1 MTRRAPIALLAA
13 FILTL
18 GACTRNAHPELLAE
32 VDVLLRRADSLKQ
45 LVDTIDLAAYDH
57 MDSVFRGQRT
67 ALEELLKDTLAKE
80 QAVPIGNY
88 YRAMDRSLG
97 RVRKEIPGLRAE
109 LERSRTQLTD
119 LRHDIG
125 RDRLPEGPRTTYLQQ
140 ERLMLDQLE
149 KGVTTVT
156 RSAGTCQREWQARH
170 RAIAELLAPP
180 DTTP

>member
-1 MTRRAPIALLAA
+1 MNARTPILLLAA
-13 FILTL
+13 LVLSL

-45 LVDTIDLAAYDH
+45 LVDTLDLAAYDR
-57 MDSVFRGQRT
+57 MDSVFRSQRT

-97 RVRKEIPGLRAE
+97 RVRKQTPELRAE

-125 RDRLPEGPRTTYLQQ
+125 RDLLPEAPRTTYLQQ

-156 RSAGTCQREWQARH
+156 RSAGTCRREWQAQH

-180 DTTP
+180 DPAP

>member
-1 MTRRAPIALLAA
+1 M
-13 FILTL
+13 
-18 GACTRNAHPELLAE
+18 
-32 VDVLLRRADSLKQ
+32 
-45 LVDTIDLAAYDH
+45 DTIDLAAYDH
-57 MDSVFRGQRT
+57 MDSVFRSQRT

-97 RVRKEIPGLRAE
+97 RVRKQTPELRAE
-109 LERSRTQLTD
+109 LDRSRTQLTD

-125 RDRLPEGPRTTYLQQ
+125 HDLLPEGPRTTYLQQ

-149 KGVTTVT
+149 KSATTGT
-156 RSAGTCQREWQARH
+156 RSVGTCQREWEAHH

-180 DTTP
+180 GTTP

>member
-32 VDVLLRRADSLKQ
+32 VDAMLRRADSLKQ

-57 MDSVFRGQRT
+57 MDSVFRSQRT
-67 ALEELLKDTLAKE
+67 ALEELRKDNLAKE
-80 QAVPIGNY
+80 PAVPIGNY

-97 RVRKEIPGLRAE
+97 RVRKQTPELRAE
-109 LERSRTQLTD
+109 LDRSRTQLTD

-125 RDRLPEGPRTTYLQQ
+125 RDLLPEGPRTTYLQQ

-149 KGVTTVT
+149 KSATTVT
-156 RSAGTCQREWQARH
+156 RSVGTCQREWEAHH

-180 DTTP
+180 GTTP